1 MSTNYNKI
9 PLLLTTAD
17 KARLEKFAPLFDIEF
32 HETSDG
38 HYRLRIH
45 SDTVAYEQTLPATVA
60 HVRLLMEI
68 CERAVHWVHF
78 HFAQSCRDS
87 LLGLTDERIHRVA
100 ELYSL
105 NRDARLAAVQPGL
118 KGPHLIH
125 QKI

>member
-1 MSTNYNKI
+1 MSSNDNKI

-17 KARLEKFAPLFDIEF
+17 KARLENFAPLFDIEF
-32 HETSDG
+32 RKTSDG
-38 HYRLRIH
+38 NYRLRTY
-45 SDTVAYEQTLPATVA
+45 SDTFVCEQTLPATVA

-100 ELYSL
+100 ELYAL

-118 KGPHLIH
+118 KGAHLIH